1 MKDKICLYFNFNMIG
16 AYSKMSMRVNNAEH
30 MVIPIMLY
38 TQLYTHISMRGADK

>member
-30 MVIPIMLY
+30 IDIPIVLY
-38 TQLYTHISMRGADK
+38 TQLYTHTSMRGADK